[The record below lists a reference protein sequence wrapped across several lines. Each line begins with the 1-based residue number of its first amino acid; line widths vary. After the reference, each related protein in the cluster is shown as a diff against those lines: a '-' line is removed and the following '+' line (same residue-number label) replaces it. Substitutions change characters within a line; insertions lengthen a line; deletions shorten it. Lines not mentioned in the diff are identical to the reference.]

1 MALLDLLLWDIPGIF
16 GEYYREISFN
26 EIPLGYQAHACVTM
40 KTYASKRLDLSK
52 SEAECR
58 IDISVLQKNTI
69 AASRPRY
76 QQKKYNPDFK
86 WAILISKS
94 LRVVICH

>member
-26 EIPLGYQAHACVTM
+26 EIPLGYKAHECVTM
-40 KTYASKRLDLSK
+40 KTYALKRLARSR

-58 IDISVLQKNTI
+58 ISISELHDCRLPSK
-69 AASRPRY
+69 
-76 QQKKYNPDFK
+76 
-86 WAILISKS
+86 ISTEK
-94 LRVVICH
+94 V